1 MAGPA
6 PLSDFG
12 RPDDPAGW
20 LVVREDGSIVAADE
34 QAITLLVARAGAALV
49 GRRWTTLVSPDDA
62 ALLAMAVAAF
72 EHGEAWSGRLS
83 LGAGPTTR
91 PLAVSLVP
99 RVPGRGDVAV
109 LQLAPLPAADA
120 AADTPAEP
128 TRDLEVLVETIEAA
142 GELHDP
148 GAIARAVLQSI
159 RPAIGF
165 EWGLVL
171 ALRRAPEGA
180 TVAAE
185 VVATFPTALAGVD
198 AGATWA
204 PLDPAERA
212 LFESGEPSLEGSLGA
227 APEDRSPLR
236 RLPAFGMRSR
246 IAVPLFAPAGGGV
259 NGAVALYRS
268 QPLAFGAH
276 DGLRLERF
284 VRHLGRA
291 IGVPGLP
298 PSTLPPPGRTPA
310 SEPAQPADRGA
321 SADQQHQPS
330 PLAGFAAGVAHELNN
345 PLTALL
351 GYAQLLPELAGDER
365 AAALTAIE
373 QEALRA
379 GQLTR
384 DLLAIARQQPPA
396 RRPVRLDAV
405 VRRVIDVLQHELD
418 SAQIDVVTDFAP
430 LLSVS
435 ADEPQ
440 LEQAL
445 LHLLR
450 NALDAMP
457 AGGTLTVATSHRD
470 GELRVEVADTGPG
483 ILPEAVDQLFEP
495 FFTTYR
501 DSAHRGMGLAIVR
514 GIAESHGGRVWLE
527 RSSSSGARFVLA
539 LPDAT

>member
-1 MAGPA
+1 
-6 PLSDFG
+6 
-12 RPDDPAGW
+12 
-20 LVVREDGSIVAADE
+20 VREDGVVVAADE
-34 QAITLLVARAGAALV
+34 HALSLLGARGAGAGSLV
-49 GRRWTTLVSPDDA
+49 GRRWTSLVSPDDA
-62 ALLAMAVAAF
+62 ALLSMAVAAF
-72 EHGEAWSGRLS
+72 EQGEAWSGRLS
-83 LGAGPTTR
+83 LGAGPSR
-91 PLAVSLVP
+91 HPLAVSLVP

-109 LQLAPLPAADA
+109 IQLAPLPAADA
-120 AADTPAEP
+120 TAATPAEP
-128 TRDLEVLVETIEAA
+128 ARDLEVLIETIEAA
-142 GELHDP
+142 DELHDP
-148 GAIARAVLQSI
+148 RAIARAVLQSI
-159 RPAIGF
+159 RPAISF

-171 ALRRAPEGA
+171 ALHRAADPF

-212 LFESGEPSLEGSLGA
+212 LFESGEPSLEGNLGA
-227 APEDRSPLR
+227 TPEDRSPLR
-236 RLPAFGMRSR
+236 RLPVFGMRSR
-246 IAVPLFAPAGGGV
+246 IAVPLFAPASGGV
-259 NGAVALYRS
+259 NGAVALYRG
-268 QPLAFGAH
+268 QPLAFGPH

-284 VRHLGRA
+284 VRHLGRS
-291 IGVPGLP
+291 IGAPGLRP
-298 PSTLPPPGRTPA
+298 TTPAPAESRIRQDLA
-310 SEPAQPADRGA
+310 SEPTSRLDRDAGP
-321 SADQQHQPS
+321 SSQQQPS

-345 PLTALL
+345 PLAALL

-365 AAALTAIE
+365 AAALAGIE

-405 VRRVIDVLQHELD
+405 VRRVIDVLRHELD
-418 SAQIDVVTDFAP
+418 AAQIEVATDFAP

-440 LEQAL
+440 LEQAI

-457 AGGTLTVATSHRD
+457 AGGTLTVATSRHD
-470 GELRVEVADTGPG
+470 GELRIEVADTGPG
-483 ILPEAVDQLFEP
+483 VPPEAVDQLFEP
-495 FFTTYR
+495 FFTTYS

-514 GIAESHGGRVWLE
+514 GIAESHGGRVWLD
-527 RSSSSGARFVLA
+527 RTSSSGARFVLA